1 MTQTSRITPH
11 IEKLLHDPLVASV
24 GRIRAYLENPEL
36 NTNAPSC
43 MLRVWQGN
51 LVEELCAI
59 SHYIRKGAGV
69 KVHFTDLEAIA
80 FEPVRQVKWCFFVDP
95 EHSDFKK
102 ATSDQMAF
110 YRNLDVWNL
119 EELGWDDYHL
129 IVVEDNMESIE
140 ASWGDFIDAAIAGK
154 YIMLNLNALRAA
166 GLSSKGV
173 ISTGVFG
180 IGDADTGFLDVYRW
194 IAEHLAE
201 GDIGSLLRLLG
212 GLCKVLARGGTRKG
226 GIVTTAMS
234 YKNPLIKEYLNY
246 PLSRVLGGSKK
257 GIRFDKDILTNSSL
271 CNLVVQKVN
280 SESLMLEKI
289 QADDLYLN
297 VCVSGDTQIF
307 TADGKVPIKDLVG
320 RPFIA
325 INEGLQYPSIGAG
338 FWSNGVQPVVKVI
351 TADGR
356 SIKCTKDHLLLI
368 WLKEQKGN
376 ARFAWVGAG
385 SLRPG
390 DLLRIQDHRV
400 PPNFVEKEFDPER
413 YLSEVLAVES
423 SGEEE
428 VFDCTIPKSHCFDG
442 NDFFVH
448 NCMGILLRHK
458 ASCLISH
465 ANAGQCKTP
474 ADLGEALCKTT
485 EFVCQIH
492 EEWRSHTKANPD
504 LYLPR
509 EDDKQIAIGWLGWAN
524 FLRMQGVTYKD
535 HVAAL
540 TAYRLGKINQYLS
553 AGGSE
558 KAMDIAIELYD
569 AYEDAAVIAR
579 SHGLERAFTIEPT
592 QRCYR
597 DYLDLEGFTTCRNID
612 PPFSQIQFRDS
623 GVYGDELLNH
633 GKVEIIADV
642 GHDLHQEH
650 CEEWQYLMNKTGL
663 AHAISFDL
671 YKEIDMKWFRDFVG
685 RVKNIETKEEG
696 SPLKSTYYNMAAKV
710 RQDYLNKGQVLAIC
724 DDEESCVVCGE

>member
-1 MTQTSRITPH
+1 MTQSSKRITPR
-11 IEKLLHDPLVASV
+11 IEKLLNDPLVAAT

-51 LVEELCAI
+51 LAEELCAI

-69 KVHFTDLEAIA
+69 KIHFTDKAAIA
-80 FEPVRQVKWCFFVDP
+80 FEPVHQVKWSFFVDP
-95 EHSDFKK
+95 QHNDFRK
-102 ATSDQMAF
+102 ATETQMLH
-110 YRNLDVWNL
+110 YRNLEVWVL
-119 EELGWDDYHL
+119 EETGWDDYHL
-129 IVVEDNMESIE
+129 ITVEDNMESIE

-154 YIMLNLNALRAA
+154 YIMLNLNALRPA

-180 IGDADTGFLDVYRW
+180 IGDTDTGFLDVYRW
-194 IAEHLAE
+194 IAQHLE
-201 GDIGSLLRLLG
+201 GGDIGSLLRLLG

-226 GIVTTAMS
+226 GIVTTAMD
-234 YKNPLIKEYLNY
+234 YRNNLIKEYLNY
-246 PLSRVLGGSKK
+246 PLGRVLGGSKK
-257 GIRFDKDILTNSSL
+257 GIRFDKEILTNSSL
-271 CNLVVQKVN
+271 CHLIVQKVN

-297 VCVSGDTQIF
+297 VCVSGDTKVF
-307 TADGKVPIKDLVG
+307 TIDGKISVRELVG
-320 RPFIA
+320 RPFVA
-325 INEGLQYPSIGAG
+325 INEGIRHPSTPKG
-338 FWSNGVQPVVKVI
+338 FWSNGVKPVVKVT
-351 TADGR
+351 TASGK
-356 SIKCTKDHLLLI
+356 SIKCTRDHLLLI

-385 SLRPG
+385 SLHAG
-390 DLLRIQDHRV
+390 DFLRVQDHRV
-400 PPNFVEKEFDPER
+400 PKNFVEKEFDPER
-413 YLSEVLAVES
+413 YLDEILAIEPA
-423 SGEEE
+423 GEEE

-448 NCMGILLRHK
+448 NCMGILLAHK

-465 ANAGQCKTP
+465 ANAGRCKTP
-474 ADLGEALCKTT
+474 ADLGKALCKTT

-492 EEWRSHTKANPD
+492 EEWRQHTKANPD

-524 FLRMQGVTYKD
+524 FLRQQGVTYEE

-540 TAYRLGKINQYLS
+540 KAYRLEKITEYLD

-558 KAMDIAIELYD
+558 LAMEIACELHD
-569 AYEDAAVIAR
+569 AYEDAATIAR

-597 DYLDLEGFTTCRNID
+597 DYLDNDGFTACRNID

-623 GVYGDELLNH
+623 GVYGDEMLNH
-633 GKVEIIADV
+633 GEVEIIADV

-650 CEEWQYLMNKTGL
+650 WEEWQYLMDKTGL
-663 AHAISFDL
+663 PHAMSFDL
-671 YKEIDMKWFRDFVG
+671 YKTIDMKWFRDFVV
-685 RVKNIETKEEG
+685 R
-696 SPLKSTYYNMAAKV
+696 SPLVSTYYNMAAKV
-710 RQDYLNKGQVLAIC
+710 RQDYLNKGQVLPLC
-724 DDEESCVVCGE
+724 DDEEGCVVCA